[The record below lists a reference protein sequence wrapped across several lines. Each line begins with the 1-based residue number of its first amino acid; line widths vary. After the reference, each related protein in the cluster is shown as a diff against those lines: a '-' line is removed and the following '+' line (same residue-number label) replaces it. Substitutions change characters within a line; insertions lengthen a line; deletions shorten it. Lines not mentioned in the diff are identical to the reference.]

1 MFNLEEISI
10 NEDYQ
15 AAFFLVGLFSSQ
27 QYIVSL
33 IIGLSLLFG
42 HAELRD
48 DVDLDGL
55 VLTDLAKPGAKLA
68 CQNSNYPKNSGPSH
82 LQH

>member
-1 MFNLEEISI
+1 MGNPGNVLLTSRIRLKYF
-10 NEDYQ
+10 YQ
-15 AAFFLVGLFSSQ
+15 C
-27 QYIVSL
+27 IVSL